1 MVEQE
6 PGGEGTVVGQ
16 GKGQEDRCSKQHQVG
31 PQGLDIDPQGLTA
44 HPAQDQQ
51 AQTQE
56 KAEQA
61 VCVVPS
67 LIGDNQQQCHEPGG
81 GDGCGVAHIKSQ
93 IGEKAAIKGL
103 LPG

>member
-1 MVEQE
+1 M
-6 PGGEGTVVGQ
+6 GQ
-16 GKGQEDRCSKQHQVG
+16 GQRQENRRPKQHQIG
-31 PQGLDIDPQGLTA
+31 SQGWDIDPQGLAA

-56 KAEQA
+56 KPQQT

-67 LIGDNQQQCHEPGG
+67 LVGDDQQQRHEPGG
-81 GDGCGVAHIKSQ
+81 GNGRGVTHIKGQ

>member
-1 MVEQE
+1 MIHEVYDMRNKKKFSL
-6 PGGEGTVVGQ
+6 VLSV
-16 GKGQEDRCSKQHQVG
+16 
-31 PQGLDIDPQGLTA
+31 ILTA
-44 HPAQDQQ
+44 ASVLPCYGATTQEKITDAQNQQ

-56 KAEQA
+56 KPQQT

-67 LIGDNQQQCHEPGG
+67 LIGDNQQQRHEPGG
-81 GDGCGVAHIKSQ
+81 GNGRGVTHIKGQ